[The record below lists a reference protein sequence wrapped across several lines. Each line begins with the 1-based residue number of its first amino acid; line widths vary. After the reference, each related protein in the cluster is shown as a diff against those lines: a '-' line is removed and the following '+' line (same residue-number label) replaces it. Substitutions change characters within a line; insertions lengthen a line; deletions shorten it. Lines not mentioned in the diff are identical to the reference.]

1 MAEIHFSS
9 ESRWCGQVPAGWFVV
24 FDTCIWVSP
33 AHDSVLACLLSL
45 ITVWCGRQ
53 HVALPNTSESD
64 RVGTIAGFNAQ
75 STPMAIPPPHLALL
89 ESEGSL
95 TPCVPAHASTRLE
108 VARSLNAAW
117 AAGTARL
124 RSGWS

>member
-45 ITVWCGRQ
+45 ITVCCGRQ

-95 TPCVPAHASTRLE
+95 TPCVPAHASTRAEMVNL
-108 VARSLNAAW
+108 AC
-117 AAGTARL
+117 AAGIARL
-124 RSGWS
+124 RLGWS